1 MHRVVSY
8 LYFFMAAE
16 ERKKDK
22 IVLEALLGENIP
34 NYFLRHT
41 ILSYSWADVVQ
52 NLN

>member
-1 MHRVVSY
+1 MHSVVSY

-34 NYFLRHT
+34 NYFLRHS
-41 ILSYSWADVVQ
+41 ILTCSWAAVMQ
-52 NLN
+52 TLN